1 MEPATPDLGRLL
13 QPSPLEPLGHTDA
26 GLEAVVDED
35 AEGVRDEDVPGDQT
49 MTENNFWLKKIE
61 ISVSEAEKRT
71 GRNAMNMQE
80 TYTAYL
86 IETRSVE
93 HIDGPSV
100 LTDSLWRRYS
110 EFELLRNYLL
120 VYYPHVVVPPLPEKR
135 AEFVWHKLSADNM
148 DPDFV
153 ERRRIGL
160 ENFLLRIAS
169 HPILCRDKIFY
180 LFLTQEGN
188 WKETVYETGFQ
199 LKADS
204 RLKALN
210 ATFRVKNPDKRFTE
224 LKHYSDEL
232 QSVISHLL
240 RVRARVADRL
250 YGVYKVHGNYGR
262 VFREGKGKKHQCVIA
277 FLHAPYWGPGPQLS
291 EWSAIEKE
299 MGDGLQSAG
308 HHMDV
313 YASSIDDILEDE
325 EHYADQLKEYL
336 FYAEAL
342 RAVCRKHE
350 LMQYDLEMAAQDL
363 ASKKQQCEE
372 LATGTVRT
380 FSLKG
385 MTTKLFGQETPEQ
398 REARIKVL
406 EEQISEG
413 EQQLKSKNL
422 EGREFVKNAW
432 ADIERFKEQKNRDL
446 KEALISYA
454 VMQISMCKKGI
465 QVWTNAKECFSKM

>member
-1 MEPATPDLGRLL
+1 MEHPGAESPGGGGSTSSSQEGDEPES
-13 QPSPLEPLGHTDA
+13 PSGPGPEEGDEEEGGDEEVTAEA
-26 GLEAVVDED
+26 GAAVFTMMED
-35 AEGVRDEDVPGDQT
+35 CL
-49 MTENNFWLKKIE
+49 LKKIE

-71 GRNAMNMQE
+71 GRNTMNMQE

-86 IETRSVE
+86 VETRAVDSQAE
-93 HIDGPSV
+93 GHCSPP
-100 LTDSLWRRYS
+100 DSLWRRYS

-120 VYYPHVVVPPLPEKR
+120 VNYPHVIVPPLPEKR

-160 ENFLLRIAS
+160 ENFLLRVAS
-169 HPILCRDKIFY
+169 HPILCQDRIFNS
-180 LFLTQEGN
+180 FLTKESG
-188 WKETVYETGFQ
+188 WKEMVNETGFQ

-224 LKHYSDEL
+224 LKHYTDEL

-262 VFREGKGKKHQCVIA
+262 VF
-277 FLHAPYWGPGPQLS
+277 S

-313 YASSIDDILEDE
+313 DSVNSGCLLLVDRYAASIDDILEEE

-350 LMQYDLEMAAQDL
+350 LLQYELETAAQDL
-363 ASKKQQCEE
+363 TSKKQQCEE

-385 MTTKLFGQETPEQ
+385 MTSKLFGQETPEQ
-398 REARIKVL
+398 REAKIKVL
-406 EEQISEG
+406 EEQIHEG
-413 EQQLKSKNL
+413 EEQLKAKNL
-422 EGREFVKNAW
+422 ESRDFVKSAW
-432 ADIERFKEQKNRDL
+432 TDIERFKEQKNHDL

-465 QVWTNAKECFSKM
+465 QVWANAKECFSKM

>member
-1 MEPATPDLGRLL
+1 MEQGAPELPPGLL
-13 QPSPLEPLGHTDA
+13 AEPLGGLGADPVAA
-26 GLEAVVDED
+26 GDEQAAGIGCG
-35 AEGVRDEDVPGDQT
+35 AEGRLAGSGDAT
-49 MTENNFWLKKIE
+49 MTEGSFWSKKIE
-61 ISVSEAEKRT
+61 ITVSEAEKRT

-93 HIDGPSV
+93 PSDGQSV

-120 VYYPHVVVPPLPEKR
+120 VYYPHIVVPPLPEKR

-160 ENFLLRIAS
+160 ENFLLRVAS
-169 HPILCRDKIFY
+169 HSVLSEDKIFY
-180 LFLTQEGN
+180 LFLTQENN
-188 WKETVYETGFQ
+188 WKETVNETGFQ

-224 LKHYSDEL
+224 LKHYGDEL

-262 VFREGKGKKHQCVIA
+262 VF
-277 FLHAPYWGPGPQLS
+277 S

-313 YASSIDDILEDE
+313 
-325 EHYADQLKEYL
+325 
-336 FYAEAL
+336 
-342 RAVCRKHE
+342 AVCRKHE

-385 MTTKLFGQETPEQ
+385 MTSKLFGQETPEQ

-406 EEQISEG
+406 EEQINEG
-413 EQQLKSKNL
+413 EEQLKSKNL
-422 EGREFVKNAW
+422 EGREFVKAAW
-432 ADIERFKEQKNRDL
+432 ADIERFKEQKNHDL

>member
-1 MEPATPDLGRLL
+1 MYNNGFYLNIINFKGGCVYVYVFLFLKNEINVLL
-13 QPSPLEPLGHTDA
+13 FL
-26 GLEAVVDED
+26 
-35 AEGVRDEDVPGDQT
+35 
-49 MTENNFWLKKIE
+49 F
-61 ISVSEAEKRT
+61 
-71 GRNAMNMQE
+71 
-80 TYTAYL
+80 
-86 IETRSVE
+86 RSVE
-93 HIDGPSV
+93 HTDGQSV

-120 VYYPHVVVPPLPEKR
+120 VYYPHIVVPPLPEKR

-180 LFLTQEGN
+180 LFLTQ
-188 WKETVYETGFQ
+188 VFFFYSVF
-199 LKADS
+199 LKYSFDLADS

-210 ATFRVKNPDKRFTE
+210 ATFRVKNPDK
-224 LKHYSDEL
+224 
-232 QSVISHLL
+232 
-240 RVRARVADRL
+240 VADRL

-262 VFREGKGKKHQCVIA
+262 VF
-277 FLHAPYWGPGPQLS
+277 S

-406 EEQISEG
+406 EEQINEG

-454 VMQISMCKKGI
+454 VMQISMCKKVGFG
-465 QVWTNAKECFSKM
+465 FSEYSRYSQSAYEFL

>member
-1 MEPATPDLGRLL
+1 
-13 QPSPLEPLGHTDA
+13 
-26 GLEAVVDED
+26 
-35 AEGVRDEDVPGDQT
+35 
-49 MTENNFWLKKIE
+49 MTQFEC
-61 ISVSEAEKRT
+61 
-71 GRNAMNMQE
+71 
-80 TYTAYL
+80 
-86 IETRSVE
+86 
-93 HIDGPSV
+93 
-100 LTDSLWRRYS
+100 SLHR
-110 EFELLRNYLL
+110 
-120 VYYPHVVVPPLPEKR
+120 
-135 AEFVWHKLSADNM
+135 
-148 DPDFV
+148 
-153 ERRRIGL
+153 
-160 ENFLLRIAS
+160 
-169 HPILCRDKIFY
+169 
-180 LFLTQEGN
+180 
-188 WKETVYETGFQ
+188 
-199 LKADS
+199 
-204 RLKALN
+204 
-210 ATFRVKNPDKRFTE
+210 
-224 LKHYSDEL
+224 
-232 QSVISHLL
+232 
-240 RVRARVADRL
+240 
-250 YGVYKVHGNYGR
+250 
-262 VFREGKGKKHQCVIA
+262 
-277 FLHAPYWGPGPQLS
+277 
-291 EWSAIEKE
+291 
-299 MGDGLQSAG
+299 
-308 HHMDV
+308 

-350 LMQYDLEMAAQDL
+350 LMQYDLETAAQDL

-406 EEQISEG
+406 EEQINEG

>member
-1 MEPATPDLGRLL
+1 MEQAPPDPERQLKPAT
-13 QPSPLEPLGHTDA
+13 LEPLGRPDA
-26 GLEAVVDED
+26 GLEAVAGEE
-35 AEGVRDEDVPGDQT
+35 AERAREEGSEADT
-49 MTENNFWLKKIE
+49 MTENNFGLKKIE

-93 HIDGPSV
+93 HADGQSV

-120 VYYPHVVVPPLPEKR
+120 VYYPHIVVPPLPEKR

-160 ENFLLRIAS
+160 ENFLLRVAS

-180 LFLTQEGN
+180 LFLTQ
-188 WKETVYETGFQ
+188 VYVVIAGSIQWYASSIDDILEDEEHYADQ
-199 LKADS
+199 LKEYLFYAE
-204 RLKALN
+204 AL
-210 ATFRVKNPDKRFTE
+210 R
-224 LKHYSDEL
+224 
-232 QSVISHLL
+232 
-240 RVRARVADRL
+240 
-250 YGVYKVHGNYGR
+250 
-262 VFREGKGKKHQCVIA
+262 
-277 FLHAPYWGPGPQLS
+277 
-291 EWSAIEKE
+291 
-299 MGDGLQSAG
+299 
-308 HHMDV
+308 

-406 EEQISEG
+406 EEQINEG

-432 ADIERFKEQKNRDL
+432 TDIERFKEQKNRDL

>member
-1 MEPATPDLGRLL
+1 MEQESPDLEQLL
-13 QPSPLEPLGHTDA
+13 QPAPLEPLGHPDA
-26 GLEAVVDED
+26 GLEAVVSEES
-35 AEGVRDEDVPGDQT
+35 EGARGEEGPGDST

-120 VYYPHVVVPPLPEKR
+120 VYYPHIVVPPLPEKR

-160 ENFLLRIAS
+160 ENFLLRVAS

-188 WKETVYETGFQ
+188 WKEIVNETGFQ

-262 VFREGKGKKHQCVIA
+262 VF
-277 FLHAPYWGPGPQLS
+277 S

-350 LMQYDLEMAAQDL
+350 LMQYDLEMVAQDL

>member
-1 MEPATPDLGRLL
+1 MEQALSDPERLL
-13 QPSPLEPLGHTDA
+13 KPAALEPLGRPDA
-26 GLEAVVDED
+26 GLEAGVGEE
-35 AEGVRDEDVPGDQT
+35 AEGAREEGSGTDT
-49 MTENNFWLKKIE
+49 MTENNFGLKKIE

-93 HIDGPSV
+93 HADGQSV

-120 VYYPHVVVPPLPEKR
+120 VYYPHIVVPPLPEKR

-160 ENFLLRIAS
+160 ENFLLRVAS

-180 LFLTQEGN
+180 LFLTQ
-188 WKETVYETGFQ
+188 
-199 LKADS
+199 
-204 RLKALN
+204 
-210 ATFRVKNPDKRFTE
+210 
-224 LKHYSDEL
+224 
-232 QSVISHLL
+232 
-240 RVRARVADRL
+240 RVADRL

-262 VFREGKGKKHQCVIA
+262 VF
-277 FLHAPYWGPGPQLS
+277 S

-406 EEQISEG
+406 EEQINEG

-432 ADIERFKEQKNRDL
+432 TDIERFKEQKNRDL

>member
-1 MEPATPDLGRLL
+1 MERPEA
-13 QPSPLEPLGHTDA
+13 EPLGASHSCQTGEAEPGTGPAEEEPGGAAA
-26 GLEAVVDED
+26 GTMMED
-35 AEGVRDEDVPGDQT
+35 C
-49 MTENNFWLKKIE
+49 LSKKIE
-61 ISVSEAEKRT
+61 ITVSEAEKRT

-86 IETRSVE
+86 IETRAVE
-93 HIDGPSV
+93 SQTEGQCSPP
-100 LTDSLWRRYS
+100 DSLWRRYS

-120 VYYPHVVVPPLPEKR
+120 VNYPHIVVPPLPEKR

-160 ENFLLRIAS
+160 ENFLIRVAS
-169 HPILCRDKIFY
+169 HPIICQDKIFY
-180 LFLTQEGN
+180 SFLTQEGG
-188 WKETVYETGFQ
+188 WKEMVNETGFQ

-262 VFREGKGKKHQCVIA
+262 VF
-277 FLHAPYWGPGPQLS
+277 S

-313 YASSIDDILEDE
+313 YAGSIDDILEEE

-350 LMQYDLEMAAQDL
+350 LMQYDLEIAAQDL

-372 LATGTVRT
+372 LATGTLRT

-385 MTTKLFGQETPEQ
+385 MTSKLFGQETPEQ
-398 REARIKVL
+398 REGKIKVL
-406 EEQISEG
+406 EEQIHEG
-413 EQQLKSKNL
+413 EEQLKSKNV
-422 EGREFVKNAW
+422 ESREFVKSAW
-432 ADIERFKEQKNRDL
+432 TDIERFKEQKNHDL

-454 VMQISMCKKGI
+454 VMQISMCKKVGF
-465 QVWTNAKECFSKM
+465 ASDG

>member
-1 MEPATPDLGRLL
+1 MEQASPDSERLL
-13 QPSPLEPLGHTDA
+13 QPATLEPLGHP
-26 GLEAVVDED
+26 D
-35 AEGVRDEDVPGDQT
+35 AELESVVGEEAEGAREDGSGDGK

-86 IETRSVE
+86 IET
-93 HIDGPSV
+93 
-100 LTDSLWRRYS
+100 
-110 EFELLRNYLL
+110 
-120 VYYPHVVVPPLPEKR
+120 
-135 AEFVWHKLSADNM
+135 
-148 DPDFV
+148 
-153 ERRRIGL
+153 
-160 ENFLLRIAS
+160 
-169 HPILCRDKIFY
+169 
-180 LFLTQEGN
+180 
-188 WKETVYETGFQ
+188 
-199 LKADS
+199 
-204 RLKALN
+204 
-210 ATFRVKNPDKRFTE
+210 
-224 LKHYSDEL
+224 
-232 QSVISHLL
+232 
-240 RVRARVADRL
+240 
-250 YGVYKVHGNYGR
+250 
-262 VFREGKGKKHQCVIA
+262 
-277 FLHAPYWGPGPQLS
+277 S

-406 EEQISEG
+406 EEQINEG

>member
-1 MEPATPDLGRLL
+1 MGGSRS
-13 QPSPLEPLGHTDA
+13 QA
-26 GLEAVVDED
+26 GAVK
-35 AEGVRDEDVPGDQT
+35 

-86 IETRSVE
+86 VETRSVE

-120 VYYPHVVVPPLPEKR
+120 VYYPHIVVPPLPEKR

-160 ENFLLRIAS
+160 ENFLLRVAS

-180 LFLTQEGN
+180 LFLTQCGSPQGWKATRQSGEGD
-188 WKETVYETGFQ
+188 TPIT
-199 LKADS
+199 
-204 RLKALN
+204 
-210 ATFRVKNPDKRFTE
+210 P
-224 LKHYSDEL
+224 
-232 QSVISHLL
+232 LL
-240 RVRARVADRL
+240 L
-250 YGVYKVHGNYGR
+250 P
-262 VFREGKGKKHQCVIA
+262 
-277 FLHAPYWGPGPQLS
+277 LPAPQ
-291 EWSAIEKE
+291 A
-299 MGDGLQSAG
+299 SAG
-308 HHMDV
+308 PACLSLSP

-372 LATGTVRT
+372 LATGPSPHGANGTRQDPPPRCAKPPG
-380 FSLKG
+380 L
-385 MTTKLFGQETPEQ
+385 TTWSCQDPPL
-398 REARIKVL
+398 RCARSV
-406 EEQISEG
+406 
-413 EQQLKSKNL
+413 KSPPTHTHL
-422 EGREFVKNAW
+422 LYMQPP
-432 ADIERFKEQKNRDL
+432 ADGL
-446 KEALISYA
+446 L
-454 VMQISMCKKGI
+454 
-465 QVWTNAKECFSKM
+465 W

>member
-1 MEPATPDLGRLL
+1 MEQAPRDPERQL
-13 QPSPLEPLGHTDA
+13 QPAPLEPLGHPDA
-26 GLEAVVDED
+26 GLQAAVGEE
-35 AEGVRDEDVPGDQT
+35 AEGARDEGSGEGT

-86 IETRSVE
+86 IETRFTRVTE
-93 HIDGPSV
+93 LV
-100 LTDSLWRRYS
+100 LRLHPVTFQGFLQVCVSTQNKI
-110 EFELLRNYLL
+110 FL
-120 VYYPHVVVPPLPEKR
+120 VYTE
-135 AEFVWHKLSADNM
+135 
-148 DPDFV
+148 
-153 ERRRIGL
+153 
-160 ENFLLRIAS
+160 
-169 HPILCRDKIFY
+169 
-180 LFLTQEGN
+180 Q
-188 WKETVYETGFQ
+188 
-199 LKADS
+199 ADS

-262 VFREGKGKKHQCVIA
+262 VF
-277 FLHAPYWGPGPQLS
+277 S

-406 EEQISEG
+406 EEQINEG

-432 ADIERFKEQKNRDL
+432 ADIERFKEQKNHDL